1 MSVVQQLRAFLHL
14 LSLCSR
20 GAVRTLVDERGESM
34 ESFSL
39 FLIALV
45 GLVWLSSGMIVWATL
60 RLYLSRRPELVEAER
75 VGEAFALDEERREAA

>member
-1 MSVVQQLRAFLHL
+1 MK
-14 LSLCSR
+14 
-20 GAVRTLVDERGESM
+20 GGESM

-60 RLYLSRRPELVEAER
+60 HLYLSRRPEIVEAET
-75 VGEAFALDEERREAA
+75 VGETFALDEERREAA